1 VFVAVIVAVRPVIA
15 IAQRS
20 CAKITAKRIRMIVSS
35 MRRDFASPSI
45 IQSGADGLAVAV
57 VLTLEL
63 ADIALVLGPFDHV
76 VCRIVN
82 ANHSIM

>member
-1 VFVAVIVAVRPVIA
+1 
-15 IAQRS
+15 
-20 CAKITAKRIRMIVSS
+20 MIVSS

-63 ADIALVLGPFDHV
+63 ADIALDLVRLVHV
-76 VCRIVN
+76 ARFVVNPNHRVCERLRNSV
-82 ANHSIM
+82 